1 MEDTIIFGTN
11 FQRKYKVSFFDN
23 GDTLRKG
30 LFLNNKAF
38 GRHFFYEGNKI
49 NCIREYVLPDTF
61 FLNLD
66 KISNSV
72 DWTFWIPR
80 RDSTHLNTVS
90 FMNLEGDTII
100 ERSIFYKMN
109 IEDVAKDSLKCSFKF
124 FFYGREIYGLKIYA
138 KSNDLKNVQFIQKQ
152 TLS

>member
-1 MEDTIIFGTN
+1 MKKTIWQIIIIIIFSSCTENEFKIESKYGNGQEEIIFKSMEDTIIFGTN

-80 RDSTHLNTVS
+80 RDSPYMS
-90 FMNLEGDTII
+90 
-100 ERSIFYKMN
+100 
-109 IEDVAKDSLKCSFKF
+109 
-124 FFYGREIYGLKIYA
+124 
-138 KSNDLKNVQFIQKQ
+138 
-152 TLS
+152 